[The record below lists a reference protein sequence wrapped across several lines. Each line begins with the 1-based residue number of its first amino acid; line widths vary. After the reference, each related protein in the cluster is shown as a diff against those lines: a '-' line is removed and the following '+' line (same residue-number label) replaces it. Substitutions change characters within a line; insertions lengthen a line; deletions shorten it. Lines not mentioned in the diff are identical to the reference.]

1 MSIQR
6 RKPSDTGMRRAIG
19 GFTLME
25 VLVTIVILSIGL
37 LGVAG
42 LQLNSLRGNQ
52 NALEASVATNL
63 AMEGADR
70 IRANLPGIRNPDT
83 GIANRTYYDLINAA
97 GTDPG
102 CITTSTGC
110 TVAEIAQ
117 TDAYEWITRIQ
128 QLLPGGEGV
137 ICRDG
142 TPNDGTS
149 ADAPACD
156 GATGPNGEDIFAI
169 KIWWDH
175 DRDPT
180 TPLLGYRMS
189 LIP

>member
-1 MSIQR
+1 MNQC
-6 RKPSDTGMRRAIG
+6 RKSVEGGMRRDIG

-25 VLVTIVILSIGL
+25 VLVTVVILSVGL

-52 NALEASVATNL
+52 NALEASVAANL

-83 GIANRTYYDLINAA
+83 GVADRTNYDLINAA
-97 GTDPG
+97 GTDPN
-102 CITTSTGC
+102 CITSGC
-110 TVAEIAQ
+110 TVAQIAQ

-128 QLLPGGEGV
+128 DLLPGGQGV

-142 TPNDGTS
+142 TPNDGVSS
-149 ADAPACD
+149 AAPACD
-156 GATGPNGEDIFAI
+156 GAAGPNGEDIFAI
-169 KIWWDH
+169 KVWWDH
-175 DRDPT
+175 DRDPNT
-180 TPLLGYRMS
+180 ALLGYRMS